1 MTASDAPA
9 SLCDLLP
16 AAVMSVLLILCTC
29 PHASEAETLAELLV
43 EKRLAACVSVVPGM
57 WSTYRWEG
65 RIERAHELLLL
76 IKTTADRFDAV
87 RDCIVSSHPQTV
99 PEVLAVDVFAGFDRY
114 LDWVRAETASPGGT
128 Q

>member
-9 SLCDLLP
+9 SLCDPMP
-16 AAVMSVLLILCTC
+16 AVVMSVLLILCTC
-29 PHASEAETLAELLV
+29 PHATEAEALAELLV

-65 RIERAHELLLL
+65 RIERAQELLLL

-87 RDCIVSSHPQTV
+87 KDCIVSSHPHAV
-99 PEVLAVDVFAGFDRY
+99 PEVLALDVFAGLDRY
-114 LDWVRAETASPGGT
+114 LDWVRAETVSPGGA